1 MHQDTSNSQR
11 IELLREFPVA
21 EMISAPGH
29 QRLRHPK
36 ALIVLSHQI
45 ARGDIES
52 MYAEPILLNVV
63 TTRTPDGGVE
73 ISTVEIVDGNHRLA
87 AALHAGS
94 WIVIGDIPPQLLRVW
109 VDGRPAGEF
118 EPAPRWIPLEVARAS
133 CLLEVAP
140 ASCLGPNDWFKV
152 PSDWGPKGP
161 TAAIRGD
168 ISAADPRFAEAD
180 RGIPIREVLRRNLGC
195 QPPPPETAT

>member
-36 ALIVLSHQI
+36 ALNELSHQI
-45 ARGDIES
+45 ASGDTGS
-52 MYAEPILLNVV
+52 MCAEPILLNVV
-63 TTRTPDGGVE
+63 TAEVPGGGVE

-94 WIVIGDIPPQLLRVW
+94 WTVIADIPPQLLRVW
-109 VDGRPAGEF
+109 VDGRPAGEL

-133 CLLEVAP
+133 SLRQVAV
-140 ASCLGPNDWFKV
+140 ASCLGPDDWFEV
-152 PSDWGPKGP
+152 PSHWDPKGP
-161 TAAIRGD
+161 TAAIRGG
-168 ISAADPRFAEAD
+168 ISATDPRFAKAD
-180 RGIPIREVLRRNLGC
+180 RGIPIREVLRQNLRC